1 MNTIVERVTKWYEDH
16 VDQLSAHWSMARIKS
31 LESAHPVRGKVVIEV
46 ESATTVAMI
55 TFWNKG
61 DVTVLRL
68 DLPAKTDSVVDDRA
82 LAESEDVALL
92 LDSYFQ
98 QTAAPRR

>member
-1 MNTIVERVTKWYEDH
+1 
-16 VDQLSAHWSMARIKS
+16 
-31 LESAHPVRGKVVIEV
+31 
-46 ESATTVAMI
+46 MI

-98 QTAAPRR
+98 QIAAPRR